1 VVVLAVSNRV
11 RAAVWVSMLA
21 GGYLASRA
29 LDTLLG
35 WGCCTYCIPA
45 GLALLALIG
54 WTSMVT
60 SRYLATYGKSSLKG
74 FGELDRLVTEGPYSC
89 MRHPMHSMLAFTPI
103 ALGLVT
109 ASPSYVLLVGP
120 ALYALIMVLA
130 VRVDEAESVER
141 FGEDYLRY
149 REVVPAIN
157 LSVSSTVSLY
167 VLVSL

>member
-1 VVVLAVSNRV
+1 VAVLAVSNRV

-45 GLALLALIG
+45 GLALIG

-60 SRYLATYGKSSLKG
+60 GRYLATYGKSSPKG
-74 FGELDRLVTEGPYSC
+74 FEELDRLVTEGPYTC

-103 ALGLVT
+103 ALGLIT
-109 ASPSYVLLVGP
+109 ASPSYALLAGP

-130 VRVDEAESVER
+130 LRVDEAESVER

-157 LSVSSTVSLY
+157 LSVSSTVSHY
-167 VLVSL
+167 VFVSL